1 MKIYLNSKINS
12 AIKLMNKQGK
22 KCLVVLDPNNETV
35 LGTLSDGDIRKKILT
50 GKKITDKINNFYNK
64 NPIIFEE
71 KNFDLD
77 IIKKTFI
84 KKRLDLIPIVNSK
97 NKLKKIFYI
106 SDFINNDFYN
116 RIKYSNIP
124 VLIMAGGKGKRL
136 GPITNVLPKPLIPV
150 KSKTMIEFVIDQFL
164 KYGYYNFNISLNYK
178 SSLIKTFFKEIKHS
192 YKVNFLEE
200 KKPLGTAYSLYNF
213 KKSKS
218 KIILMTNCDIII
230 KENINK
236 ILNYHLDND
245 YDLTLVSTGKQVNLP
260 YGLCEIN
267 DDGTLK
273 LIKEKPKFNY
283 LINAGLYVINT
294 KNLNIIKKN
303 KKFDITDLIKSLLL
317 DKKRIG
323 VYNVESSQWIDF
335 GQINEYLNSIDRI

>member
-1 MKIYLNSKINS
+1 MKIYLNSKVNA
-12 AIKLMNKQGK
+12 AIKLMNKHGK
-22 KCLVVLDPNNETV
+22 KCLVVLDPNNDFV
-35 LGTLSDGDIRKKILT
+35 LGTLSDGDIRKKLLI
-50 GKKITDKINNFYNK
+50 GKKITDSINNFYNK
-64 NPIIFEE
+64 KPCIFYE

-84 KKRLDLIPIVNSK
+84 KKRLDLIPIINSK

-106 SDFINNDFYN
+106 SDFINDDYYN
-116 RIKYSNIP
+116 KIKFSNLP
-124 VLIMAGGKGKRL
+124 VLIMAGGMGKRL
-136 GPITNVLPKPLIPV
+136 GPITNVLPKPLVPV

-164 KYGYYNFNISLNYK
+164 KYGYFNFNISINYK
-178 SSLIKTFFKEIKHS
+178 SSLIKTFFKEIKPS
-192 YKVNFLEE
+192 YKIKFMEE
-200 KKPLGTAYSLYNF
+200 KQPLGTAYSLYNF
-213 KKSKS
+213 KNSRS
-218 KIILMTNCDIII
+218 KIVIMTNCDIII

-245 YDLTLVSTGKQVNLP
+245 YDLTLVSTGKQINLP

-303 KKFDITDLIKSLLL
+303 KKFDITDLIKDLLNN
-317 DKKRIG
+317 KKRIG
-323 VYNVESSQWIDF
+323 VYNVEPSQWIDF
-335 GQINEYLNSIDRI
+335 GQINEYLKSIDRI